1 MLDHDTTIKL
11 IKQAQEG
18 DKQALTELLVN
29 NMPLVKSIA
38 KRYKNRQ
45 IEYDDLLQLGSLGFV
60 KAVSNFDCSY
70 NVRFSTYAVPMIAG
84 EIKRY
89 IRDDGEIK
97 VSRMVKLLNSKM
109 QAYIAEFCQQNDR
122 QPSIEEIARRFDVDV
137 HEAVFAL
144 DSSKY
149 PVSIYEKYDDDSK
162 GCVLDKL
169 TDGHGE
175 NDMLDKIMLK
185 DVIKSL
191 PERERNVIVLRY
203 YRDKTQ
209 SEIASI
215 LGVSQVQISRIESKV
230 LKELRKALS

>member
-11 IKQAQEG
+11 IKQAQAG
-18 DKQALTELLVN
+18 DKQALTDLLVN

-60 KAVSNFDCSY
+60 KAVSNFDSSY

-89 IRDDGEIK
+89 IRDDGAIK

-109 QAYIAEFCQQNDR
+109 QAYISDFCQQNDR
-122 QPSIEEIARRFDVDV
+122 QPSIEEIAKHFDVDV

-149 PVSIYEKYDDDSK
+149 PVSIYEKFDDESK

-169 TDGHGE
+169 SDGQGE